1 MSKEYVIPV
10 FVPHLGCP
18 NDCIFCNQKS
28 ISGQKKNITKEEAKN
43 TNYNKEK
50 VDDYN
55 YVNKKDVSMSFSF
68 TIANGDSLIN
78 LATELMNDNPV
89 LKEIYSTPNALASDM
104 AKQNKMTP
112 SLIYPGDYNLTVN
125 TTKKI
130 ADEYNIKT
138 STLSK

>member
-1 MSKEYVIPV
+1 
-10 FVPHLGCP
+10 
-18 NDCIFCNQKS
+18 
-28 ISGQKKNITKEEAKN
+28 
-43 TNYNKEK
+43 
-50 VDDYN
+50 
-55 YVNKKDVSMSFSF
+55 MSFSF